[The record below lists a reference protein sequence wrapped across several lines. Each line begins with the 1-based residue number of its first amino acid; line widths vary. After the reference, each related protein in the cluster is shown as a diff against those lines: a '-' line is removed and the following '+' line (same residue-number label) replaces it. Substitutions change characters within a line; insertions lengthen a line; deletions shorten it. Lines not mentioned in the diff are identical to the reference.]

1 MCIPCAVTEY
11 AVANLSF
18 CLSCAQ
24 TWKTLCICTYFSLCV
39 RVNLPNSPFVEA
51 VAILVYFQLQS
62 SHCYC
67 VFTTCTYGN
76 RYIVQIERKTYKEQ
90 YMMKLNFK
98 VAFRNFT
105 MVFNHQT
112 CTCRACTMLVR
123 MAGSIH

>member
-51 VAILVYFQLQS
+51 LPFSILAVTKFTLLL
-62 SHCYC
+62 C
-67 VFTTCTYGN
+67 VHN
-76 RYIVQIERKTYKEQ
+76 
-90 YMMKLNFK
+90 M
-98 VAFRNFT
+98 
-105 MVFNHQT
+105 
-112 CTCRACTMLVR
+112 
-123 MAGSIH
+123 